1 MLLSLERCIIEFL
14 SAFDGRTT
22 ALLVALAFFI
32 QANVIGAQA
41 FLIREYKGVGMALLG
56 NLSMA
61 IGFSLLL
68 LRNILPDFITIII
81 ANSLILISPN
91 LYYIAVSKFS
101 GQKHSPALSI
111 LIVLINAFLLIF
123 FTYTSENVNARITTI
138 SILGALSTLLAVKQL
153 WNLRPAIYK
162 FSVALMAIPLGI
174 YCVFLIVRAIFSFFQ
189 PPTAIFS
196 NTPIETATYI
206 LLFII
211 SFLWTIG
218 FILMV
223 SQRLQADL
231 TELATID
238 TLTRI
243 PNRHA
248 AQTFFGREFSRKD
261 RHGDDFSILLIDLD
275 NFKQV
280 NDRYGHALGD
290 FVLVKTAD
298 MFQAALRK
306 QDLVSRW
313 GGEEFLI
320 ILPKASI
327 QNAQLL
333 AERLRTE
340 ISNTEFK
347 DANISVNLTI
357 STGIAHS
364 DQADTMDTLLKK
376 ADDALYVAKATKNAV
391 MVAK

>member
-1 MLLSLERCIIEFL
+1 M
-14 SAFDGRTT
+14 
-22 ALLVALAFFI
+22 LVALAFFI

-41 FLIREYKGVGMALLG
+41 FLIREYKGVGTALLG

-68 LRNILPDFITIII
+68 LRNILPDIITIVI
-81 ANSLILISPN
+81 ANSLVVTSPN
-91 LYYIAVSKFS
+91 LYYTAVSRFS
-101 GQKHSPALSI
+101 GQKHSPSLSI
-111 LIVLINAFLLIF
+111 LIVIINAFLLVY
-123 FTYTSENVNARITTI
+123 FTYTSENVAARIITV
-138 SILGALSTLLAVKQL
+138 SIFGALSTFLAVKQL
-153 WNLRPAIYK
+153 WNLRSAVYK

-174 YCVFLIVRAIFSFFQ
+174 YCVFLITRAIVSFFQ

-196 NTPIETATYI
+196 NTPVETATYI

-231 TELATID
+231 TELATKD

-248 AQTFFGREFSRKD
+248 AQTFFEKELSRRE
-261 RHGDDFSILLIDLD
+261 RHGEEFSILLIDLD
-275 NFKQV
+275 DFKQV
-280 NDRYGHALGD
+280 NDRHGHSLGD
-290 FVLVKTAD
+290 FALVKTAG
-298 MFQAALRK
+298 MFQNALRK
-306 QDLVSRW
+306 QDHVSRW

-320 ILPKASI
+320 ILPNTSI

-340 ISNTEFK
+340 ILNAEFE
-347 DANISVNLTI
+347 AENISLKLTI
-357 STGIAHS
+357 SAGIAHS
-364 DQADTMDTLLKK
+364 NHMDSMDAILKQ
-376 ADDALYVAKATKNAV
+376 ADDALYVAKTTKNAV
-391 MVAK
+391 ILAK

>member
-1 MLLSLERCIIEFL
+1 
-14 SAFDGRTT
+14 
-22 ALLVALAFFI
+22 VALAFFI

-41 FLIREYKGVGMALLG
+41 FLIREYKGVGTALLG

-68 LRNILPDFITIII
+68 LRNILPDIFTIVI
-81 ANSLILISPN
+81 ANSLVLTSPN

-101 GQKHSPALSI
+101 GQKHSPILSI
-111 LIVLINAFLLIF
+111 LTVIICAFLLIY
-123 FTYTSENVNARITTI
+123 FTYTNENVAARIVTV
-138 SILGALSTLLAVKQL
+138 SILGALSTFLAVKQL
-153 WNLRPAIYK
+153 WNLRQAIYK

-174 YCVFLIVRAIFSFFQ
+174 YGLFLTFRAISSIIL
-189 PPTAIFS
+189 PPTALFS
-196 NTPIETATYI
+196 NSLIESATYL

-218 FILMV
+218 FVLMV

-248 AQTFFGREFSRKD
+248 AQTFFGKELSRKD

-275 NFKQV
+275 NFKQI
-280 NDRYGHALGD
+280 NDNYGHALGD
-290 FVLVKTAD
+290 FVLIKTAD

-320 ILPKASI
+320 ILPNTSI

-340 ISNTEFK
+340 ISNAEFEQTNTSLK
-347 DANISVNLTI
+347 ITISV
-357 STGIAHS
+357 GIAHS
-364 DQADTMDTLLKK
+364 SHAPTMDAIIKK

-391 MVAK
+391 ITAN